1 MKAMDREAILER
13 LRAHEPELRRLGVS
27 RLSLFGSVARGE
39 AGPQSDIDLAA
50 ELDRSR
56 RIGLF
61 HYNEIAER
69 LEEMLEAK
77 VDLLTEPA
85 RKPRMQAEIDRDRVH
100 VF

>member
-1 MKAMDREAILER
+1 MDRKAILRR
-13 LRAHEPELRRLGVS
+13 LRAHEPELRAMGVT
-27 RLSLFGSVARGE
+27 RLSLFGSVARNE
-39 AGPQSDIDLAA
+39 AGPGSDVDLAA
-50 ELDRSR
+50 ELDHER

-61 HYNEIAER
+61 DYAVIAER
-69 LEEMLEAK
+69 LEEMLQSK